1 MAGPD
6 WTGRPPVTASGT
18 HEQGKIMNKVEEL
31 PAAACTS
38 LPAVAAK
45 RVPIPQ
51 LVGEVY
57 ESGAP
62 AERCRLLEHLMS
74 PLGALSLA
82 LIANGIFADLRFRN
96 GWQQLHVRIED
107 VQKVCADDVAALAD
121 HVQQVSAASVEALGQ
136 MLAAWPVMSGSAAA
150 AALMSGL
157 MRRNPR
163 TCFLDRDDGEVAA
176 TPT

>member
-1 MAGPD
+1 
-6 WTGRPPVTASGT
+6 
-18 HEQGKIMNKVEEL
+18 MNKIEEL

-51 LVGEVY
+51 LVGQVY
-57 ESGAP
+57 ASGTP

-82 LIANGIFADLRFRN
+82 LIANGVFADLRFRN
-96 GWQQLHVRIED
+96 GWHQLHVRIED
-107 VQKVCADDVAALAD
+107 AQQVCADDVAALAD

-150 AALMSGL
+150 AALMAGIT
-157 MRRNPR
+157 RHNPR
-163 TCFLDRDDGEVAA
+163 ICFLDHDDADTV
-176 TPT
+176 